1 MFDLH
6 NLGMSPFFE
15 EQLQHFPTTTLV
27 PARIAAEHRGG
38 YEVWSSA
45 GLGPARLAG
54 KLRHQLAN
62 ASLPTAG
69 DWVLLDQHP
78 ADGTTCTIRHLLERR
93 TAFTRG
99 AAGRANQVQVVAANV
114 DRVFVVCGLDQDYQ
128 PNRIERYLARVWAS
142 EAEPIVVLN
151 KADVC
156 PEVAARVAEVEGR
169 AGGAPVYATSATA
182 DRNALPA
189 GCSAIAAIVHAT
201 VGCGQTAAFVG
212 SSGAGKSTLINA
224 LLGEARLP
232 TAATRAGDGR
242 GCHTTTHR
250 QLVHLPAGGLV
261 LDTPGMRELQL
272 VDDEG
277 LGTVF
282 DDLAALAATC
292 RFADCTHAHEPG
304 CAVKQAVADGSLDPA
319 RLEHYQK
326 LQREAAAYERR
337 HDERLRRQSERVWGQ
352 LHDEAARLRRWK
364 GG

>member
-1 MFDLH
+1 MFDLR

-15 EQLQHFPTTTLV
+15 EQLRHFPTTMI
-27 PARIAAEHRGG
+27 PARVAAEHRGG

-54 KLRHQLAN
+54 KLRHQLPAEG
-62 ASLPTAG
+62 LPTTG
-69 DWVLLDQHP
+69 DWVLLDQPP
-78 ADGTTCTIRHLLERR
+78 ADGMTCIIRHVLERR

-99 AAGRANQVQVVAANV
+99 AAGRANEIQVVAANV

-142 EAEPIVVLN
+142 GAAPVVVLN

-156 PEVAARVAEVEGR
+156 RDVAARVAEVEGR
-169 AGGAPVYATSATA
+169 AGGAPVYATSGTVE
-182 DRNALPA
+182 RSGLPA
-189 GCSAIAAIVHAT
+189 GCSTIAAIVQAT
-201 VGCGQTAAFVG
+201 VGSGQTAAFVG

-232 TAATRAGDGR
+232 TAETRATDGR

-250 QLVHLPAGGLV
+250 QLVMLPAGGLV

-277 LGTVF
+277 LGAVF
-282 DDLAALAATC
+282 DDLAELAASC

-304 CAVKQAVADGSLDPA
+304 CAVKQAVADGTLDPV

-352 LHDEAARLRRWK
+352 LHEEAARLRRWK